1 MLCHCYRLFND
12 SYQYPLHFCLFYL
25 FKEVQVVHKKLELSN
40 ERIMQ
45 IQESRPYIENTPL
58 YVIIDWIDLG
68 QEQELLQFW

>member
-1 MLCHCYRLFND
+1 MQLYVSKRAQMKYFCFKMLCHFYLLFNV

-45 IQESRPYIENTPL
+45 IQEGPYIENT
-58 YVIIDWIDLG
+58 
-68 QEQELLQFW
+68 